1 VQNGDTVI
9 VTPVN
14 YYVVA
19 ASFANHGTMKLL
31 DAQSKIIS
39 FVGTGGCGLSESSEE
54 YFGKIPANGKCI
66 GTTDLYTLE
75 VNNFAPNG
83 FTATLSFMIFESKQ
97 CTSLP
102 FTIFFQVI
110 NTD

>member
-1 VQNGDTVI
+1 
-9 VTPVN
+9 
-14 YYVVA
+14 
-19 ASFANHGTMKLL
+19 MKLIN
-31 DAQSKIIS
+31 AQSKKVG
-39 FVGTGGCGLSESSEE
+39 FAGTGGCGLSDSNEE

-66 GTTDLYTLE
+66 DTTDLYTLE
-75 VNNFAPNG
+75 VTNSAPDG
-83 FTATLSFMIFESKQ
+83 FIATLTFMIFESKQ